1 MSFQESETSRSI
13 ANALLETGAVILKPK
28 DPFTWTSGWKSPI
41 YCDNRKTL
49 SFPGSREIITDNLR
63 KAIGHHYPEVEM
75 IAGVATAG
83 IPQAAIIADRLK
95 LPMIYVRDKAKGHGR
110 ENKIEGHFQGGEK
123 VVLIEDLI
131 STGGSS
137 LAAALSL
144 KQSGMDV
151 MGVLST
157 FSYGFEEAHRK
168 FAEGEVEF
176 ISLCRYQDL
185 LPIAMAKGIVKEED
199 LPVLENWR
207 KDPSNWG

>member
-49 SFPGSREIITDNLR
+49 SFPGPREIITNSLL
-63 KAIGHHYPEVEM
+63 KAIGQRYPNVEM

-110 ENKIEGHFQGGEK
+110 ENKIEGHIRGGEK

-137 LAAALSL
+137 LAAAISL

-151 MGVLST
+151 QGVLST
-157 FSYGFEEAHRK
+157 FSYGFDEAQRK
-168 FAEGEVEF
+168 FEEGGVEF

-185 LPIAMAKGIVKEED
+185 LPIAMGKGIIKEDD
-199 LPVLENWR
+199 LSILDDWR